1 MRSNRHRR
9 VFRWLLPMVIVSLG
23 PGEPAYPQAQDNASY
38 LRGLIERGESEA
50 LEQYL
55 QRVEQSDP
63 ITAAHQRILVERI
76 RMGDE
81 DAGSRS
87 RREGIERILELRRVL
102 IERNPTDPRRVTWM
116 VDQASDLFHE
126 LFAFEASGLTAL
138 WGYPSPQQ
146 LEIARRVAREMSEV
160 AAGAET
166 VVQRIILELEDKPG
180 FNRDA
185 NLQLQRRRLAEN
197 ERDRRIPY
205 YQGIAAF
212 LHAELNVTNQQEKRR
227 LQELAS
233 RLLLPLADI
242 LEGDLAARARLYAGL
257 ALGRLGALGESE
269 SQVNQVIADSESL
282 AADVFAARM
291 GLIDIQVQRRGTE
304 AGLEGLS
311 RVKELYHAQDDFFF
325 QVLIADREFL
335 MFRRLAAMDNSF
347 ALADAFRA
355 YLSLLE
361 WRGGLSRQKLLLVV
375 FSRLVNASDEHTP
388 REELPGLVTV
398 ARASRLLRDGGS
410 LDVAITLYQNVLSGN
425 GLDQHEYPLALFEL
439 ARTHHANNQPLEA
452 VRRFTELAR
461 NHPTHNNAERAIELA
476 VSIAETMRRDEPRS
490 TEVRQ
495 SMRRALEVLL
505 HGYPNLASIDLWR
518 YTAGRLALMEKRFDD
533 ALGRFTEIS
542 PDADLWVDG
551 QFMQAVVERTRAISG
566 ADKNNSGSHNDSVIR
581 VFWSVRTKL
590 QRVLKGLTD
599 RKRSDVIGYYLGMLN
614 VFEAEVEVGRHRF
627 EQALAVL
634 EGIENEPHLGKKV
647 LAEVLKVRILAYR
660 GAGRAVDAQQEI
672 ARFITAAP
680 DQVVTVLGPM
690 LLSMQSEVELLLD
703 QNQDR
708 KATDLASQ
716 TLVPIANE
724 LLRWQERTGSTV
736 AGGGGLG
743 TDGSTLT
750 IHIADSF
757 RLGGRHS
764 DALPLYEQLLR
775 DNSQAIQYLFGKA
788 ECLYALGGERRLG
801 QAMLIFR
808 RLAAIGRGSS
818 SASEAY
824 YWQSQLRML
833 QILDRMGRNTAK
845 IVPRI
850 RQLRQIDQN
859 LGGERYRRQFQQ
871 LQNRHS

>member
-9 VFRWLLPMVIVSLG
+9 VFRWLLPMVIVFLG
-23 PGEPAYPQAQDNASY
+23 PGEPAYPQSQDEVSH
-38 LRGLIERGESEA
+38 LRGLIERGETEA
-50 LEQYL
+50 LERHL
-55 QRVEQSDP
+55 QRAEQSDP

-76 RMGDE
+76 RMGNE
-81 DAGSRS
+81 DAGSGS
-87 RREGIERILELRRVL
+87 RREGVERILELRRVL

-116 VDQASDLFHE
+116 ADQAGDLFHE

-138 WGYPSPQQ
+138 WGYPSPRQ

-160 AAGAET
+160 MGDAEAI
-166 VVQRIILELEDKPG
+166 VQGIILELEDRPG
-180 FNRDA
+180 FSRDA

-197 ERDRRIPY
+197 ERNRRIPY

-291 GLIDIQVQRRGTE
+291 GLIDIQVQRRGTK

-311 RVKELYHAQDDFFF
+311 RVKEHYQAQADFFF
-325 QVLIADREFL
+325 RVLIADREFL
-335 MFRRLAAMDNSF
+335 MVRRLAAMDDSF
-347 ALADAFRA
+347 TLVDAFQA
-355 YLSLLE
+355 YFSLLE
-361 WRGGLSRQKLLLVV
+361 WRGGLSRQELLSVV

-388 REELPGLVTV
+388 WEELPGLVAV

-410 LDVAITLYQNVLSGN
+410 LDAAITLYQKALSGN

-439 ARTHHANNQPLEA
+439 ARTHHANDQPLEA
-452 VRRFTELAR
+452 VRRFTALAR
-461 NHPTHNNAERAIELA
+461 NHPTHTNAERAIELA
-476 VSIAETMRRDEPRS
+476 VSIAETMRREDPRLA
-490 TEVRQ
+490 EARQ
-495 SMRRALEVLL
+495 SMRDALEVLL

-518 YTAGRLALMEKRFDD
+518 YAAGRLALVEKRFDD
-533 ALGRFTEIS
+533 ALDRFQEIS
-542 PDADLWVDG
+542 PDADLWADG
-551 QFMQAVVERTRAISG
+551 QFMQAVVTRTRAMSG
-566 ADKNNSGSHNDSVIR
+566 VDKNKPGSPNDSVIG

-590 QRVLKGLTD
+590 QGVLSGLTD
-599 RKRSDVIGYYLGMLN
+599 RKRSDAIGYYLGMLK
-614 VFEAEVEVGRHRF
+614 VFEAEAEVGRHRF

-634 EGIENEPHLGKKV
+634 EGIESEPRLEKKV
-647 LAEVLKVRILAYR
+647 LAEALKVRILAYR
-660 GAGRAVDAQQEI
+660 GAGRADDAQREI
-672 ARFITAAP
+672 TRFITAAP
-680 DQVVTVLGPM
+680 DQVATVLGPM
-690 LLSMQSEVELLLD
+690 LVSMLSEVEMLLD

-708 KATDLASQ
+708 EATDLASQ
-716 TLVPIANE
+716 TLVPIALE
-724 LLRWQERTGSTV
+724 LQRWQERTAGS
-736 AGGGGLG
+736 GM
-743 TDGSTLT
+743 DGSKLTL
-750 IHIADSF
+750 HIADSF

-764 DALPLYEQLLR
+764 DAIKLYEQLLR
-775 DNSQAIQYLFGKA
+775 DNSQALQYLFGKA
-788 ECLYALGGERRLG
+788 ECLYALGGEDRLG

-818 SASEAY
+818 AASEAY

-833 QILDRMGRNTAK
+833 QILDLMGRNTAK

-859 LGGERYRRQFQQ
+859 LGGDRYRRQFQQ